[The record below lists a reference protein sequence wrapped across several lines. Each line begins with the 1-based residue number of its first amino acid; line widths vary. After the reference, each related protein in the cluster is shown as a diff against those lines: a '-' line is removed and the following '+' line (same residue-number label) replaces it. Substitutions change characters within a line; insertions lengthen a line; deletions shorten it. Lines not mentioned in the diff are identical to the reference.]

1 MAKYIFYA
9 ILLYMAYRLV
19 FDVILP
25 VRRTTKAMRDQF
37 RQAQEQMHQAQEE
50 AQQPSRPVNP
60 HQGRPMGDYIDFEE
74 VKP

>member
-1 MAKYIFYA
+1 MARYIFYA

-25 VRRTTKAMRDQF
+25 VRKTAKAMRNQF
-37 RQAQEQMHQAQEE
+37 RQAQEQMHQAQEQ
-50 AQQPSRPVNP
+50 AQQPQNAPEPGKTQSV
-60 HQGRPMGDYIDFEE
+60 GEYIDFEE

>member
-25 VRRTTKAMRDQF
+25 VRKTTKTMRDEF
-37 RQAQEQMHQAQEE
+37 RQAQEQMQQAQKQ
-50 AQQPSRPVNP
+50 AHRPTPSPEPGKSKPV
-60 HQGRPMGDYIDFEE
+60 GDYIDFEE
-74 VKP
+74 VK

>member
-25 VRRTTKAMRDQF
+25 IRRTTKAMKDQF
-37 RQAQEQMHQAQEE
+37 RQAQEQMQQAQEQ
-50 AQQPSRPVNP
+50 AQQSSRPVNP
-60 HQGRPMGDYIDFEE
+60 QQSRPVGDYIDFEE
-74 VKP
+74 VK

>member
-25 VRRTTKAMRDQF
+25 IRRTTKAMKDQF
-37 RQAQEQMHQAQEE
+37 RQAQEQMQQAQEQ
-50 AQQPSRPVNP
+50 AQERSRPTSP
-60 HQGRPMGDYIDFEE
+60 QQARPIGDYIDFEE
-74 VKP
+74 VK

>member
-25 VRRTTKAMRDQF
+25 IRRTTKAMKDQF
-37 RQAQEQMHQAQEE
+37 RRAKEQMQQAQEQ
-50 AQQPSRPVNP
+50 AQQPIRPTNP
-60 HQGRPMGDYIDFEE
+60 QQGRPIGDYIDFEE
-74 VKP
+74 VK

>member
-25 VRRTTKAMRDQF
+25 VRRTAKAMKDQF
-37 RQAQEQMHQAQEE
+37 RQAQEQMQQAQEQ
-50 AQQPSRPVNP
+50 AQQPSRPVSP
-60 HQGRPMGDYIDFEE
+60 QQGRPSGDYIDFEE
-74 VKP
+74 VK

>member
-9 ILLYMAYRLV
+9 ILLYMADRLV

-25 VRRTTKAMRDQF
+25 VRRTTKAMKDQF
-37 RQAQEQMHQAQEE
+37 RQAQEQMQQAQER

-60 HQGRPMGDYIDFEE
+60 QQGRPNGDYIDFEE
-74 VKP
+74 VK

>member
-25 VRRTTKAMRDQF
+25 IRRTTKAMKDQF
-37 RQAQEQMHQAQEE
+37 RQAQEQMQQAQDQ

-60 HQGRPMGDYIDFEE
+60 QQGRPNGDYIDFEE
-74 VKP
+74 VK